1 MSLLNRNQVSKERRL
16 TAFIWKIMQCS
27 YISKLNR
34 LHFQHDKT
42 HLEETCV
49 KYYIAL
55 IPDGFPAGPLS
66 HIELMPNCCITV
78 LPLSDGE
85 RSGFLFEA
93 VTSCSHRLPF
103 PSLSPVSTFRD
114 SPTNFCDVSGPAT
127 RKGQVP
133 VGY

>member
-55 IPDGFPAGPLS
+55 IPEGFPAGALS
-66 HIELMPNCCITV
+66 HIELM
-78 LPLSDGE
+78 
-85 RSGFLFEA
+85 
-93 VTSCSHRLPF
+93 
-103 PSLSPVSTFRD
+103 PVSTFRD